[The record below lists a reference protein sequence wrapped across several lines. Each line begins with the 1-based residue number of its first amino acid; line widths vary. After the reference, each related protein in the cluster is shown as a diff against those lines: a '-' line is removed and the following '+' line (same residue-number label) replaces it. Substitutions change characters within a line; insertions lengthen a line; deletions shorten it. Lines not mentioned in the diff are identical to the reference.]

1 MPPDTHDIHAKL
13 GSHEAQ
19 LESHRREI
27 DGLWTKDETRE
38 KELTRVRIQMAVIL
52 AVGGAFVVL
61 VQAVATKFTIE
72 AITRAMGGN

>member
-1 MPPDTHDIHAKL
+1 MPPETNDIHAKL
-13 GSHEAQ
+13 GNHEAQ
-19 LESHRREI
+19 LASHRREL
-27 DGLWTKDETRE
+27 DGLWDKDDNRE
-38 KELTRVRIQMAVIL
+38 KELTKVRIQMAVIL